1 MGSETTIRRAA
12 TTAIEACPHCGAN
25 NRVPAAASGR
35 VRCGRCQRDLPWIVD
50 ATDDD
55 FETVAEQARP
65 AVLVDLWAPWC
76 GPCRIIAPAID
87 QVASQLA
94 GRLKVVK
101 VNVDLAPQIA
111 ARFQARSIP
120 TLVLLK
126 GGHEADRRVGAL
138 NAADLHTWIDGHLDG
153 SGDHTDNP
161 TT

>member
-1 MGSETTIRRAA
+1 MASETTIGQAA
-12 TTAIEACPHCGAN
+12 ATAIEACPHCGAN

-35 VRCGRCQRDLPWIVD
+35 VRCGRCHRDLPWVVD

-55 FETVAEQARP
+55 FEAVADQARLT
-65 AVLVDLWAPWC
+65 VLVDLWAPWC
-76 GPCRIIAPAID
+76 GPCRIIAPAIE

-101 VNVDLAPQIA
+101 VNVDLAPQVA

-126 GGHEADRRVGAL
+126 GGHEVDRRVGAL
-138 NAADLHTWIDGHLDG
+138 NAADLHAWIGGHLEG
-153 SGDHTDNP
+153 SGDHTGHA